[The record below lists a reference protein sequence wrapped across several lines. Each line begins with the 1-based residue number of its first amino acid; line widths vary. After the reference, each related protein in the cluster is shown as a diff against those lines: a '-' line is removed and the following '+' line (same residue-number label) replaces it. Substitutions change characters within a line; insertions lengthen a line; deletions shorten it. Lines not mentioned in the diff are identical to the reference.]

1 MGLLT
6 GKIAAETARMQ
17 ELLEPTLTQTGD
29 VKRLF
34 RVSDGLGGFTS
45 TETTAISAAPLAIER
60 LRDKDAGER
69 ILGEAITGREAF
81 VVHLEAGADVRLDDR
96 IYIGAIR
103 YDVIAV
109 PAPVSEEPMRP
120 VIVVKYT

>member
-17 ELLEPTLTQTGD
+17 ELLNATLTQTGD
-29 VKRLF
+29 VKRLS
-34 RVSDGLGGFTS
+34 RTSDGLGGFTA
-45 TETTAISAAPLAIER
+45 TETTVITAAPLAIER
-60 LRDKDAGER
+60 LKDGDER

-81 VVHLEAGADVRLDDR
+81 VVHFEAGADVRLDDR
-96 IYIGAIR
+96 IYIGDVR
-103 YDVIAV
+103 YDVIAM
-109 PAPVSEEPMRP
+109 PAPVTEEPMRP